1 MTELKNI
8 VGICSVC
15 HRIRT
20 NNEKNIWES
29 SDEEAYKIANSG
41 ALGNWINLSHGYCP
55 TCYEVE
61 IAKIEKVKEGRRKE
75 VYEVRERV
83 DDRNHAN

>member
-1 MTELKNI
+1 MAEIGNI
-8 VGICSVC
+8 VGACCVC

-41 ALGNWINLSHGYCP
+41 VLGNWINLSHGYCP
-55 TCYEVE
+55 PCGEAVFAE
-61 IAKIEKVKEGRRKE
+61 IEKVKDERKRQA
-75 VYEVRERV
+75 YEVRERV
-83 DDRNHAN
+83 DERNGAE